1 MSDVPVVIVGGGTV
15 GLSTAVFLGH
25 HGVRSLVLERRK
37 APSAHPRAL
46 GVSPRTFEFFREAG
60 LHEEVNAATVTSTAL
75 WKANA
80 RTVAE
85 IDHSRA
91 PAPSTAESAVSPEN
105 PRGHCPQDRLDA
117 VLLPA
122 ARERGATVEF
132 GAEVT
137 AVDQDADGVTVTL
150 ADGRAIR
157 AAYLVGADG
166 VNTKVRHALGIGTS
180 GPGEVGGT
188 TMNILFAADLVG
200 HFGSMPTMVE
210 VRHPDAS
217 GMLLAVGEGRWV
229 LHVPLPD
236 GEEPTAERC
245 LAWIRTAI
253 GADVP
258 VEVLNAMPWRAT
270 MRMATEFRRGRAF
283 LVGDAARA
291 ITPLGALGLNTGV
304 ADAHNL
310 AWKLAMVLAGTAGD
324 GLLDTYHDE
333 RHAVAELVT
342 RQAELR
348 WENPP
353 LHWDPAAAA
362 GRAAVGMWHQPM
374 VLMGYRYDS
383 SAVVDPV
390 TVVPSTEDVAVSLNG
405 DAGSRLPHRWI
416 APGKSTVDLIGPG
429 FAVLTGPGGEAWC
442 EAARKNGLRATRLDA
457 DWAASVT
464 LADDGALLVRPDG
477 FIAWRTETAADP
489 ALLGKILAMV
499 TSR

>member
-1 MSDVPVVIVGGGTV
+1 MSDVPVVIVGGGSV

-25 HGVRSLVLERRK
+25 HGVRSLVLERRA
-37 APSAHPRAL
+37 APSNHPRAL
-46 GVSPRTFEFFREAG
+46 GVSSRTFEFFREAG
-60 LHEEVNAATVTSTAL
+60 LHDEVNAAVVTSTTQ

-85 IDHSRA
+85 IDHSQA
-91 PAPSTAESAVSPEN
+91 PAPSAAASVVSPES

-117 VLLPA
+117 ALLPA
-122 ARERGATVEF
+122 ARERGAAVEF

-137 AVDQDADGVTVTL
+137 AVGQDADGVTVTL
-150 ADGRAIR
+150 ADGRTISAD
-157 AAYLVGADG
+157 YLVGADG
-166 VNTKVRHALGIGTS
+166 VNTKVRGALGIGTT
-180 GPGEVGGT
+180 GPGELGGT
-188 TMNILFAADLVG
+188 AMNILFSADLVG
-200 HFGSMPTMVE
+200 HFGSMPVMVE
-210 VRHPDAS
+210 IQHPDVS

-229 LHVPLPD
+229 IHVPLTD
-236 GEEPTAERC
+236 GEEPTEERC

-258 VEVLNAMPWRAT
+258 VEILNAMPWRAT
-270 MRMATEFRRGRAF
+270 MRMAAEFRRGRAF

-333 RHAVAELVT
+333 RHAIAELVT
-342 RQAELR
+342 EQAALR

-362 GRAAVGMWHQPM
+362 GRAAVGMWNAP
-374 VLMGYRYDS
+374 VVIMGYRYDS
-383 SAVVDPV
+383 TAVVDPV
-390 TVVPSTEDVAVSLNG
+390 TAVPSTEDIVACLNG

-416 APGKSTVDLIGPG
+416 GPGKSTVDLIGPG

-442 EAARKNGLRATRLDA
+442 EAARENGLRATVLDA
-457 DWAASVT
+457 DWTSSVA
-464 LADDGALLVRPDG
+464 LAEDGAMLVRPDG
-477 FIAWRTETAADP
+477 FIAWRTGSGADT